1 MKKIYFYDSFS
12 RLNLI
17 YIAVCL
23 LILGVSTYFIWSG
36 ASGQS
41 TTFLIAASY
50 IVLLFPAKIAYERRH
65 EYVVHYSPYKISFKL
80 KHNREVISLKNLRT
94 IKTKGTSI
102 ELNMKDGNSHLINTA
117 LFTNEDVCQFLDKLH
132 INNKVATA

>member
-36 ASGQS
+36 ANGQS

-102 ELNMKDGNSHLINTA
+102 ELNMKDGKSHLINTA